1 MSELK
6 PCPYCGRE
14 PKLTIRP
21 LLTHSLVYHI
31 DCINDD
37 CPRKPGTW
45 YYYNCTD
52 AVLEWGEIASKKV
65 DE

>member
-1 MSELK
+1 M
-6 PCPYCGRE
+6 E

-65 DE
+65 GA